1 MVKNWWNC
9 CRMLWNTIV
18 VLQNIGI
25 LATSKMLGLL
35 KHQKRIFFLWGFDLV
50 LPLYLN
56 LAWTQTKFYGLNVR
70 HVFRVGS
77 ILREFDAKRF
87 CLIIFFLVQWTF
99 MAIAAVKLPC
109 GNVVDSIDIFA
120 CGAILHVLRKRMN
133 IDSIKLFCFINQPFY
148 K

>member
-1 MVKNWWNC
+1 MA
-9 CRMLWNTIV
+9 RMCVT
-18 VLQNIGI
+18 
-25 LATSKMLGLL
+25 
-35 KHQKRIFFLWGFDLV
+35 F
-50 LPLYLN
+50 
-56 LAWTQTKFYGLNVR
+56 
-70 HVFRVGS
+70 FRVGS

-148 K
+148 ISPKQKRKCLWSTMSKYWRQALLVTIIIMWNVNRKLIIYNGLLSCFMDW